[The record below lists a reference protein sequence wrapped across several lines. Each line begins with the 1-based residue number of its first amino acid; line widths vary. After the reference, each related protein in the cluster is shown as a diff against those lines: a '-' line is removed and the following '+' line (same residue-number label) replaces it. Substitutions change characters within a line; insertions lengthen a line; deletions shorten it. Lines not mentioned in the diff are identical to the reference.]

1 MSLFK
6 IASVAA
12 IALTL
17 GACAS
22 LFQPNYR
29 TPLETTRDASEQ
41 LKPGCSTPDC
51 PLVHID
57 TLRFPAEPALDPII
71 EKRLLQMTRTE
82 PGAPVAP
89 TLAAY
94 REQFLANAGPRNSS
108 YLQAKVREQHDGL
121 VIIELSSYLDTGGA
135 HGTPG
140 RGFINYSRQQHKV
153 LNLSDMLMPG
163 QEEAFWKAAQ
173 VAHNSWLIST
183 KLDQEPEFVKN
194 WPFVKTPNVALT
206 YGGVI
211 LKYDVTTMAPFTR
224 APVD

>member
-41 LKPGCSTPDC
+41 LKPGCSNPDC
-51 PLVHID
+51 PLVNID
-57 TLRFPAEPALDPII
+57 TLRFPAEPALDGII

-82 PGAPVAP
+82 KNAPVAP
-89 TLAAY
+89 TLAVY
-94 REQFLANAGPRNSS
+94 RDQFLANAGPRNSS

-121 VIIELSSYLDTGGA
+121 VIIELSSYLDQGA
-135 HGTPG
+135 THGNQP
-140 RGFINYSRQQHKV
+140 
-153 LNLSDMLMPG
+153 
-163 QEEAFWKAAQ
+163 
-173 VAHNSWLIST
+173 
-183 KLDQEPEFVKN
+183 
-194 WPFVKTPNVALT
+194 
-206 YGGVI
+206 
-211 LKYDVTTMAPFTR
+211 
-224 APVD
+224 